1 MNPLLTDPVTGI
13 LNRMGLISAIAGES
27 GKWRALLLDLVGFGN
42 FERYSQGDRELADA
56 ARAIHKDF
64 TRRFPSRTMLFSRW
78 GGDEFLILMSPSL
91 SGDFGLPDEDDE
103 FEIVAGERELPE
115 EGIAYRYATRE
126 ILLDDAYPKSLI
138 ELPKKVT
145 NGESPL
151 FQVQVNASDVYAF
164 LMSVVDELYDRI
176 LILKRKA
183 KEKEE
188 ASAR

>member
-1 MNPLLTDPVTGI
+1 MITDPVTGM

-56 ARAIHKDF
+56 ARAIHKDL
-64 TRRFPSRTMLFSRW
+64 TRRFPARKIHCARW

-91 SGDFGLPDEDDE
+91 SGDFGLPSEDSD
-103 FEIVAGERELPE
+103 EIVAGEQELPE

-126 ILLDDAYPKSLI
+126 ILLETAYPKSLI
-138 ELPKKVT
+138 ELPNEDK
-145 NGESPL
+145 NGGGPSYDVL
-151 FQVQVNASDVYAF
+151 INASDVYAF

-176 LILKRKA
+176 LILKRK
-183 KEKEE
+183 EE
-188 ASAR
+188 GAR